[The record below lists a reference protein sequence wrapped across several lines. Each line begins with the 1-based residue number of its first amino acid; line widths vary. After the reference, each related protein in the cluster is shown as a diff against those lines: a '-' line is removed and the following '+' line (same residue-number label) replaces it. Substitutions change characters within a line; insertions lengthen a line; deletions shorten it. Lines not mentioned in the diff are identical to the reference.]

1 MKEKMIIIYGR
12 YGNKYTDVFRNVCD
26 AGIELNNNKN
36 RGLTL
41 SWVTDNYNKRHS
53 TFYHLKPDEGFQ
65 IWDYDDATYK
75 RILKEI
81 EERR

>member
-1 MKEKMIIIYGR
+1 MRKEKMIIIYGR
-12 YGNKYTDVFRNVCD
+12 YGNEYTHIFRNVCD
-26 AGIELNNNKN
+26 AGIELSNNRI

-41 SWVTDNYNKRHS
+41 SWVTDNYNKANN

-81 EERR
+81 NNG